1 MFEKL
6 TLRHE
11 GHKGSAATINPL
23 YYVLYVKCHHL
34 SGKEVNFDLDVNINY
49 SATIFEH
56 KHNIVLLIIK

>member
-34 SGKEVNFDLDVNINY
+34 SGKEVNFDLDVNISY
-49 SATIFEH
+49 STPISS
-56 KHNIVLLIIK
+56 